1 MGLRKLVVLL
11 QESKL
16 TLSRAGP
23 SLLLI
28 TMKAGE
34 KKGKERVDTE
44 LGRLE
49 MEMVT
54 PTNPWKRR
62 FLEKW

>member
-1 MGLRKLVVLL
+1 
-11 QESKL
+11 
-16 TLSRAGP
+16 
-23 SLLLI
+23 
-28 TMKAGE
+28 MKAGE